1 MKRGVMLQVGPKK
14 EIFPRPW
21 WCMWYRP
28 MALAAIAGL
37 VFLTTFWGT
46 EYLALSQQ
54 AASTGLDESD
64 RSQIIVAH
72 LNSVIQFYRASTQ
85 AIQKAGE
92 PNDVVYRDQAVDL
105 SAQIASFAFQSA
117 KAEATLIP
125 GRGTKPATTSTSP
138 ASSQQQRMQSTEENI
153 ENQIK
158 ALQARQTD
166 LDKQIAVA
174 KPQALRQLQS
184 ERQQVQGA
192 LDLSNAMKDAI
203 QKIVSMSDSPG
214 STGLTAD
221 IDRLQHSVPE
231 LQSNNKIA
239 APQLMMLDSALNS
252 GVTSQGSVLF
262 QLFETRHSLDSLL
275 ENNDSLHKQALALR
289 TPISTLLRN
298 LVQQGQQ
305 LSQLAADSTVPTSSV
320 KAPSATAAS
329 AASPTPPQPSIQSI
343 SSQFKALSAAAV
355 PLSQEIILLEQSRA
369 NLAAWQTTVDRE
381 YNSILHALLLRVLI
395 IGTALALIIIL
406 GELWSHFTN
415 KYIRDIR
422 RRRQFLIVRR
432 VVVGFLSANV
442 ILFGFVTQF
451 NSLATFAGFITA
463 GIAVGLQTI
472 LLSVAAYFF
481 IIGRYGVKVGDR
493 ITISSVTGDVIDVG
507 LVRFYIMELAGSG
520 TDLNPTGRVAVFS
533 NAVLFQAGTPLYK
546 QMPGTEYAWHELI
559 VKLTDSANY
568 KLVCERVMKEVQNVY
583 EGYRTTIEQ
592 QHQSVENWMQ
602 TPIDPPGV
610 ASRLQF
616 NGGAFQLWARF
627 PVQIRQASEIDE
639 RITQAIFD
647 LIANNPDIKSAI
659 ASTPLVQASV
669 RG

>member
-1 MKRGVMLQVGPKK
+1 MLQVGPKK

-275 ENNDSLHKQALALR
+275 
-289 TPISTLLRN
+289 
-298 LVQQGQQ
+298 
-305 LSQLAADSTVPTSSV
+305 
-320 KAPSATAAS
+320 
-329 AASPTPPQPSIQSI
+329 
-343 SSQFKALSAAAV
+343 
-355 PLSQEIILLEQSRA
+355 
-369 NLAAWQTTVDRE
+369 
-381 YNSILHALLLRVLI
+381 
-395 IGTALALIIIL
+395 
-406 GELWSHFTN
+406 
-415 KYIRDIR
+415 
-422 RRRQFLIVRR
+422 
-432 VVVGFLSANV
+432 
-442 ILFGFVTQF
+442 
-451 NSLATFAGFITA
+451 
-463 GIAVGLQTI
+463 
-472 LLSVAAYFF
+472 
-481 IIGRYGVKVGDR
+481 
-493 ITISSVTGDVIDVG
+493 
-507 LVRFYIMELAGSG
+507 
-520 TDLNPTGRVAVFS
+520 
-533 NAVLFQAGTPLYK
+533 
-546 QMPGTEYAWHELI
+546 
-559 VKLTDSANY
+559 
-568 KLVCERVMKEVQNVY
+568 
-583 EGYRTTIEQ
+583 
-592 QHQSVENWMQ
+592 
-602 TPIDPPGV
+602 
-610 ASRLQF
+610 
-616 NGGAFQLWARF
+616 
-627 PVQIRQASEIDE
+627 
-639 RITQAIFD
+639 
-647 LIANNPDIKSAI
+647 
-659 ASTPLVQASV
+659 
-669 RG
+669 

>member
-1 MKRGVMLQVGPKK
+1 LQPLH
-14 EIFPRPW
+14 
-21 WCMWYRP
+21 
-28 MALAAIAGL
+28 LA
-37 VFLTTFWGT
+37 FS
-46 EYLALSQQ
+46 EQ
-54 AASTGLDESD
+54 APSASLDAPA
-64 RSQIIVAH
+64 RSQDIVTH

-85 AIQKAGE
+85 PIQKAGE

-117 KAEATLIP
+117 KAEATMMP
-125 GRGTKPATTSTSP
+125 GRVASQATMP
-138 ASSQQQRMQSTEENI
+138 ASAASDQQQRIQSTEDTL
-153 ENQIK
+153 ENQIR
-158 ALQARQTD
+158 ALQGRQSD
-166 LDKQIAVA
+166 LEKQISVA
-174 KPQALRQLQS
+174 KPQALKALQA
-184 ERQQVQGA
+184 ERQQVQSA
-192 LDLSNAMKDAI
+192 LDLSNAMKDAM
-203 QKIVSMSDSPG
+203 QKIVNMSDSPG
-214 STGLTAD
+214 SSGLTAD

-239 APQLMMLDSALNS
+239 APQLTMLDSALNS

-262 QLFETRHSLDSLL
+262 QLFETRRSLDTLL
-275 ENNDSLHKQALALR
+275 ENNDDLHKQALALR
-289 TPISTLLRN
+289 APISTLLRA
-298 LVQQGQQ
+298 LIQQGQQ
-305 LSQLAADSTVPTSSV
+305 LSQQAAGPAAPTSSAT
-320 KAPSATAAS
+320 APSGTATAQGS
-329 AASPTPPQPSIQSI
+329 SQPAPLSIQSI

-355 PLSQEIILLEQSRA
+355 PLSQEMILLEQSRA
-369 NLAAWQTTVDRE
+369 NLAAWQSTVDRE
-381 YNSILHALLLRVLI
+381 YKSVLHALLLRVLI
-395 IGTALALIIIL
+395 IATALALIIGL

-415 KYIRDIR
+415 KYIREIR

-432 VVVGFLSANV
+432 VVVGFLSVNV
-442 ILFGFVTQF
+442 LLFGFVTQF

-568 KLVCERVMKEVQNVY
+568 KLVCERVMKEVHGVY

-602 TPIDPPGV
+602 TPIDPPQV

-616 NGGAFQLWARF
+616 NSGAFQLWTRF
-627 PVQIRQASEIDE
+627 PVNIRQASEIDE

-647 LIANNPDIKSAI
+647 LMANNPDIKSAI